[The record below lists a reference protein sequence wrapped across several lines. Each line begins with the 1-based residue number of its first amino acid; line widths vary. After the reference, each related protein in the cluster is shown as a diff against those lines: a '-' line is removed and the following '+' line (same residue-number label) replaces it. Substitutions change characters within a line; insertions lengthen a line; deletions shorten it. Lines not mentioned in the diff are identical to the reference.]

1 MNITEQGVLQKSKL
15 TYLFVHILL
24 LLTCCLIHPVSA
36 EATPADA
43 SPDDK
48 NTKKHRV
55 FIINTPGKI
64 LHANIIQQL
73 SDNLNLT
80 RPDIV
85 ISKVTAAEE
94 KIKTVDHK
102 TDLIIGIGYAGMD
115 SANQHYPKTKKL
127 FISTDPNRYRL
138 DADTN
143 KNDAILYMTQPYCRQ
158 LQFIKSLNTQ
168 WKIISILHSRKKPID
183 SKAIRDCANN
193 FKIKVYIVS
202 TTAEE
207 NLTDKIKH
215 ALNHSD
221 VLLALPDSSIYNSKT
236 VKNILLT
243 SYRQRKPIIA
253 FSNNFVNAGAL
264 ASINSSTEQIADSAS
279 KLIEQF
285 FDSDMTFE
293 RSTNYPDEF
302 DISINRQVFWA
313 LDLIIPDIN
322 KIKPSLQN
330 NAGALP

>member
-1 MNITEQGVLQKSKL
+1 MNTTEQGVLQKSKL
-15 TYLFVHILL
+15 AYLLAHTLL
-24 LLTCCLIHPVSA
+24 LLTSCLIHPVSA
-36 EATPADA
+36 DATPAGT

-64 LHANIIQQL
+64 LHENLIQQL
-73 SDNLNLT
+73 SDNLNLA
-80 RPDIV
+80 RPDIL
-85 ISKVTAAEE
+85 ISKVAAEE
-94 KIKTVDHK
+94 KIKTVNHK
-102 TDLIIGIGYAGMD
+102 TDLILDIGYAGMN
-115 SANQHYPKTKKL
+115 SANHHYPKAKKL
-127 FISTDPNRYRL
+127 FISTDPNRYKL

-158 LQFIKSLNTQ
+158 LQFIRSLNTQ

-183 SKAIRDCANN
+183 SKSIRDCANN

-221 VLLALPDSSIYNSKT
+221 VLLALPDSRIYNSKT

-243 SYRQRKPIIA
+243 SYRQRKPVIA

-264 ASINSSTEQIADSAS
+264 ASISSSTEQIADSAS

-285 FDSDMTFE
+285 FDSDMTFKK
-293 RSTNYPDEF
+293 STNYPDEF
-302 DISINRQVFWA
+302 DISINRQVFRA
-313 LDLIIPDIN
+313 LDLTMPDIN
-322 KIKPSLQN
+322 RIKSSLQN
-330 NAGALP
+330 NAGELP

>member
-1 MNITEQGVLQKSKL
+1 
-15 TYLFVHILL
+15 
-24 LLTCCLIHPVSA
+24 
-36 EATPADA
+36 
-43 SPDDK
+43 
-48 NTKKHRV
+48 
-55 FIINTPGKI
+55 
-64 LHANIIQQL
+64 
-73 SDNLNLT
+73 
-80 RPDIV
+80 
-85 ISKVTAAEE
+85 
-94 KIKTVDHK
+94 
-102 TDLIIGIGYAGMD
+102 
-115 SANQHYPKTKKL
+115 
-127 FISTDPNRYRL
+127 
-138 DADTN
+138 
-143 KNDAILYMTQPYCRQ
+143 
-158 LQFIKSLNTQ
+158 
-168 WKIISILHSRKKPID
+168 
-183 SKAIRDCANN
+183 
-193 FKIKVYIVS
+193 
-202 TTAEE
+202 
-207 NLTDKIKH
+207 
-215 ALNHSD
+215 

>member
-1 MNITEQGVLQKSKL
+1 MNITEQGVLLKSKL
-15 TYLFVHILL
+15 AYLFVHTLL
-24 LLTCCLIHPVSA
+24 LLTSCLILPVSA
-36 EATPADA
+36 ETTPAGA

-48 NTKKHRV
+48 STKQHRV
-55 FIINTPGKI
+55 FIIYTPGKT

-80 RPDIV
+80 RPDIM
-85 ISKVTAAEE
+85 ISKVTAEE
-94 KIKTVDHK
+94 IIKTVDHK
-102 TDLIIGIGYAGMD
+102 TDVILGIGYAGMN
-115 SANQHYPKTKKL
+115 SANQHYAKTKKL

-138 DADTN
+138 DAKTN

-183 SKAIRDCANN
+183 SKAIRVCANN
-193 FKIKVYIVS
+193 FEIKVYIVS

-207 NLTDKIKH
+207 NLTGKIKH

-221 VLLALPDSSIYNSKT
+221 VLLALPDSRIYNSKT

-243 SYRQRKPIIA
+243 SYRQRKPVIA

-285 FDSDMTFE
+285 FDSDMTFKKPA
-293 RSTNYPDEF
+293 NYPDEF

-313 LDLIIPDIN
+313 LDLTIPDIDS
-322 KIKPSLQN
+322 IKSSLQN
-330 NAGALP
+330 NAGELQ